1 MSRKAFIHING
12 VDYENAY
19 PVDGESSPEF
29 QALEQKIEKLTS
41 GGGVQVI
48 FDVLMGGERAKLHTT
63 TQGIFAGPS
72 SSPRKARA
80 GGARHHDGITMGTP
94 DGVAARQHRS
104 C

>member
-41 GGGVQVI
+41 GGGTQII
-48 FDVLMGGERAKLHTT
+48 FDVIMGGERAKLHTT
-63 TQGIFAGPS
+63 TQSIFAGAVFLA
-72 SSPRKARA
+72 KE
-80 GGARHHDGITMGTP
+80 GARKQGRVIVMD
-94 DGVAARQHRS
+94 
-104 C
+104 

>member
-48 FDVLMGGERAKLHTT
+48 FDVIMGGERAKLHTT
-63 TQGIFAGPS
+63 TQGIFAGAVFLA
-72 SSPRKARA
+72 KE
-80 GGARHHDGITMGTP
+80 GASRWGRVIVME
-94 DGVAARQHRS
+94 
-104 C
+104 